1 MDELALSTALD
12 RAGIVNPSGFSLRGE
27 RGDASLN
34 SWSSSCSRLPQAIKS
49 RKGSSS
55 PVAEDV
61 ARTGP
66 PSFASLASV
75 RDSLIFQE
83 PRAPSIA

>member
-1 MDELALSTALD
+1 MIGTKPYAKLKYREVKG
-12 RAGIVNPSGFSLRGE
+12 RQM
-27 RGDASLN
+27 ASLN

-55 PVAEDV
+55 PAAEDV

-75 RDSLIFQE
+75 RDSLIFLE